1 MIRLDANSRKVHDV
15 IIETHAHFTTAPQ
28 ALDAYRG
35 RQLSQRNRPVKGRP
49 LKISDQQLADSLQG
63 HLDRMSRDNIDRMI
77 FSPRASGM
85 SHEVGDFKMSLYW
98 AQTNNDLIARVC
110 QMFPDKFIGGAQ
122 LPQSPGVKPKHWIG
136 ELERVVNELGF
147 VGCNIN
153 ADISGGGQ
161 PFTPR
166 LGDEWWNPLWEAM
179 IDLRVPGL
187 MHATSTV
194 DPALHLNG
202 SHYTN
207 HDAMAFFELAWSDL
221 FDRYPDLK
229 LIVPHGGGSWPFHY
243 NRHRSL
249 HLGTSR
255 MPFEEAIKRIY
266 VDTAIY
272 DRDAMD
278 MLIRKT
284 PIDNI
289 LFATEPFGTSKH
301 IDPETG
307 RTFDD
312 TLQFITENDTLD
324 EASKEK
330 ILVGNAL
337 KVYPRIRP

>member
-1 MIRLDANSRKVHDV
+1 M
-15 IIETHAHFTTAPQ
+15 IIESHAHFTTAPQ

-35 RQLSQRNRPVKGRP
+35 RQLSQRNRPTKGRA
-49 LKISDQQLADSLQG
+49 LKISDQELADSLRG
-63 HLDRMSRDNIDRMI
+63 HLDRMEQQNVDRMI

-85 SHEVGDFKMSLYW
+85 GHEVGDFKMSLYW

-110 QMFPDKFIGGAQ
+110 EMFPDKFIGAAQ
-122 LPQSPGVKPKHWIG
+122 LPQSPDSTPDQWIS

-147 VGCNIN
+147 VGCIVN

-166 LGDEWWNPLWEAM
+166 LGDEWWTPLWEAM
-179 IDLRVPGL
+179 AGLEVPGL

-194 DPALHLNG
+194 NPALHLNG

-207 HDAMAFFELAWSDL
+207 HDAMVFFELAWSDVL
-221 FDRYPDLK
+221 VRHPDLK

-249 HLGTSR
+249 HVGTNR
-255 MPFEEAIKRIY
+255 EPFEEAIKRIY

-272 DRDAMD
+272 DRDSMD
-278 MLIRKT
+278 MLLRKA

-301 IDPETG
+301 VDPETG

-312 TLQFITENDTLD
+312 TTAFIAENDTLSAED
-324 EASKEK
+324 KEK
-330 ILVGNAL
+330 IFSGNAL
-337 KVYPRIRP
+337 RIYPRIKL